1 MSSLQMV
8 ERLQQHLN
16 LPRPLRLRNLN
27 RRNNQ
32 QQIQNHRQLMVINQI
47 RLAISLNRK
56 LNPRF
61 LRNTN

>member
-8 ERLQQHLN
+8 ELLQQHLN

>member
-8 ERLQQHLN
+8 ELLQQHQN

-32 QQIQNHRQLMVINQI
+32 QQIQNHRQLMVINLI

>member
-1 MSSLQMV
+1 MV
-8 ERLQQHLN
+8 ELLQQHLN